1 MKMVITGA
9 NGFLGKEIVRQASR
23 IEGVELIAVTTNPGS
38 VVTRERVNVL
48 SAEEYV
54 SGSLELGDCQVLLNC
69 AFPRNEDPE
78 SMALGLDYVEK
89 VVQTIPVY
97 GFSKVIN
104 VSSQSV
110 YSQFREYDAVES
122 SPIALES
129 KYAVAK
135 YLVEKMFDIKTNDAG
150 VKCIHVRL
158 ASLIGP
164 GFDQRLPNKLAK
176 KMISGEPVEINNSG
190 QMYGYMDVRDAAAG
204 IVTLAVTS
212 GIDFKRIYNLG
223 SGRSISI
230 SEVAKTVKS
239 ALCDI
244 ANIDAKLTIKD
255 NLATN
260 RSNSSV
266 CSDLFF
272 RELGWNPVF
281 TPSDSIKDIVR
292 FAWSE
297 QQEALR

>member
-1 MKMVITGA
+1 
-9 NGFLGKEIVRQASR
+9 
-23 IEGVELIAVTTNPGS
+23 
-38 VVTRERVNVL
+38 
-48 SAEEYV
+48 
-54 SGSLELGDCQVLLNC
+54 
-69 AFPRNEDPE
+69 
-78 SMALGLDYVEK
+78 
-89 VVQTIPVY
+89 
-97 GFSKVIN
+97 
-104 VSSQSV
+104 
-110 YSQFREYDAVES
+110 
-122 SPIALES
+122 
-129 KYAVAK
+129 
-135 YLVEKMFDIKTNDAG
+135 
-150 VKCIHVRL
+150 
-158 ASLIGP
+158 
-164 GFDQRLPNKLAK
+164 
-176 KMISGEPVEINNSG
+176 MISGEPVEINNSG

-223 SGRSISI
+223 NGRSISI